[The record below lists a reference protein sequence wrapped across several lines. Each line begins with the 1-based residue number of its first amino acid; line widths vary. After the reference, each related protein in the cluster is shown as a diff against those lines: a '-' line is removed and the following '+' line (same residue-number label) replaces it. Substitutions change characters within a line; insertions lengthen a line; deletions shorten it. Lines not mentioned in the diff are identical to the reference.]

1 MAGHFHAFLRFT
13 LLFALLLVA
22 GDATGAFAQAAPRV
36 ERSGSVYHVRLC
48 PPSRMPNVASCDAH
62 VVTDQNGQPR
72 WHRNAEFFLPHAM
85 SPMALP
91 FGLGPADLASA
102 YKVTSG
108 GSAAITIAI
117 VDAYGYANAES
128 DLSTYR
134 NMYGLPACTTANGC
148 FTKVDQNGGTS
159 YPAYNAGW
167 AGEQALD
174 LDMVSALCPNCKILL
189 VQANSAY
196 NSDLAFAVSRA
207 AQLGAHAISNSYG
220 SSESGTQLNSYSSY
234 YNIPGVAVTVS
245 TGDSGYGVQMP
256 AAYPGVIAVGG
267 TSLSR
272 DSSPRGWAE
281 SAWSGAGSGCSAYV
295 SKPSWQTDTGC
306 TNRTV
311 ADVSAVADP
320 NTGVAVYGPVSGT
333 TSGWGV
339 YGGTSAS
346 APIIAALYG
355 VNGGNVNAGQN
366 PYLHASSL
374 FDVTA
379 GSNGSCSPS
388 YLCSG
393 LAGYDG
399 PTGLGTPNGVVAFG
413 EPPSSTYSLN
423 YTAAGA
429 GSGTVGFSP
438 SGTTASCT
446 GSCTNSYNSG
456 TVVTLTAGPATGSVF
471 SGWSGNAACSG
482 TGTCQLTMSAAQ
494 SVTATFD
501 PSSAV
506 ATLSNGVAKTNL
518 SAATGANTFYSIDV
532 PAGATNLSVNTS
544 GGSGDADLY
553 VSFGTQP
560 TSTSYAC
567 RPYVLGNNETCSFA
581 TPSPGT
587 YYIMLNAYQAYSGV
601 SLVASYSTTTASYP
615 LNYTAAGAGTGT
627 VGFSPSGT
635 TASCT
640 GSCTNSYNSGTVVTL
655 TASPATGSDFSG
667 WSGNAACSG
676 IGTCQLTMS
685 AAQSVTATFDP
696 SSTVTTLS
704 NGVAKTNLSAAT
716 GANTFYSIDVPA
728 GATNLSVNTSGGS
741 GDADLYMS
749 FGTQPTT
756 TSYDCGSYLTGNNET
771 CSFPTPSPGTYYIM
785 LNANQAYGGLS
796 LVGQYTNAAPFVS
809 LSPSS
814 LAFADQAANTTSSPL
829 VVTLTNTGN
838 ANLVVSGVTTTG
850 TDAAAFTPTTTCA
863 SVTPAATCTISVTFK
878 PTSAGAKAA
887 SLSIASNLA
896 GPPTLISLSGTGIG
910 TAISQFVGTIDGP
923 GFVNGAGTAARFN
936 SPTGIAIDS
945 SGNLYV
951 TDSKNNLIRKVTS
964 AGAVTTLAGQTLV
977 SGSTVGSGTAARFK
991 GPTGIAINGTTLY
1004 VTDTENQVIRKVT
1017 TAGVSS
1023 AFVGTVGSPGSANGT
1038 GTAALFKRPQAAV
1051 VDGGGNVFIA
1061 DTDNSTIRK
1070 ATSAGVVTLFAGTPG
1085 SQGGTN
1091 GTGTVARFSKPTG
1104 IGRDASNNLY
1114 VTDVAGQT
1122 VRRITSAAVVTTF
1135 AGSNGVSG
1143 STNGSTG
1150 TSARFSSPSGVV
1162 VDSSGNI
1169 FIGDGANGTVRRITS
1184 AGAVTTFVG
1193 TAGSQGSTDG
1203 TGAGAMF
1210 YRPAGIARD
1219 ANNNLYVAD
1228 PVANTIRKITTGG
1241 VVTTL
1246 AGYSAVVGANDN
1258 TGSLAGFRG
1267 PSGVV
1272 ADSSGNL
1279 FIADTGNHTIRKVT
1293 PAGVVTTFAGL
1304 AGTAGS
1310 TNATGTSARFN
1321 SPNGLAI
1328 DSSNNIYV
1336 ADTGNHTIRKVTS
1349 GGVVTTVAG
1358 LAGISGSTNA
1368 TGTSA
1373 RFNSP
1378 AALAVTSAG
1387 ILYVADTGNYT
1398 IRKIVLST
1406 GAVTTLAGAA
1416 GTSGTTDSATGTSA
1430 RFGLIYGLGV
1440 ASNGNIFVSD
1450 FSGSTI
1456 RKIVPTGTVAVST
1469 FAGAA
1474 NTRGTTNATGTS
1486 ARFSSPYGLT
1496 VDASN
1501 NIYVSDYANC
1511 LLRKITSIAVVTTPV
1526 GTPGTCK
1533 FVAAGLPS
1541 TINAPLGLTK
1551 SGTSLFFT
1559 AGNGVGQVTNVP

>member
-48 PPSRMPNVASCDAH
+48 PSSRMPNVASCGAH

-553 VSFGTQP
+553 
-560 TSTSYAC
+560 
-567 RPYVLGNNETCSFA
+567 
-581 TPSPGT
+581 
-587 YYIMLNAYQAYSGV
+587 
-601 SLVASYSTTTASYP
+601 
-615 LNYTAAGAGTGT
+615 
-627 VGFSPSGT
+627 
-635 TASCT
+635 
-640 GSCTNSYNSGTVVTL
+640 
-655 TASPATGSDFSG
+655 
-667 WSGNAACSG
+667 
-676 IGTCQLTMS
+676 
-685 AAQSVTATFDP
+685 
-696 SSTVTTLS
+696 
-704 NGVAKTNLSAAT
+704 
-716 GANTFYSIDVPA
+716 
-728 GATNLSVNTSGGS
+728 
-741 GDADLYMS
+741 MS

-1169 FIGDGANGTVRRITS
+1169 FIGDSANGTVRRITS

-1440 ASNGNIFVSD
+1440 ASNGNIFISD

>member
-207 AQLGAHAISNSYG
+207 AQLGAHAISNSY
-220 SSESGTQLNSYSSY
+220 SSAESSASLTSFASY
-234 YNIPGVAVTVS
+234 YNIPGVAVTAS
-245 TGDSGYGVQMP
+245 TGDYGYGVQMP
-256 AAYPGVIAVGG
+256 ASYPGVIAVGG

-272 DSSPRGWAE
+272 DSSARGWTE

-413 EPPSSTYSLN
+413 EPPSSTFSLN

-429 GSGTVGFSP
+429 GTGTVGFSP

-553 VSFGTQP
+553 
-560 TSTSYAC
+560 
-567 RPYVLGNNETCSFA
+567 
-581 TPSPGT
+581 
-587 YYIMLNAYQAYSGV
+587 M
-601 SLVASYSTTTASYP
+601 SL
-615 LNYTAAGAGTGT
+615 
-627 VGFSPSGT
+627 
-635 TASCT
+635 
-640 GSCTNSYNSGTVVTL
+640 
-655 TASPATGSDFSG
+655 
-667 WSGNAACSG
+667 
-676 IGTCQLTMS
+676 
-685 AAQSVTATFDP
+685 
-696 SSTVTTLS
+696 
-704 NGVAKTNLSAAT
+704 
-716 GANTFYSIDVPA
+716 
-728 GATNLSVNTSGGS
+728 
-741 GDADLYMS
+741 
-749 FGTQPTT
+749 GTQPTT

-964 AGAVTTLAGQTLV
+964 AGAVTTLAGQILV

-1023 AFVGTVGSPGSANGT
+1023 AFVGTVGSPGNANGT
-1038 GTAALFKRPQAAV
+1038 GTAALFKRPQGAV

-1070 ATSAGVVTLFAGTPG
+1070 ATSAGVVTLFAGTAG

-1310 TNATGTSARFN
+1310 TNATATSARFN

>member
-207 AQLGAHAISNSYG
+207 AQLGAHAISNSY
-220 SSESGTQLNSYSSY
+220 SSAESSASLTSFASY
-234 YNIPGVAVTVS
+234 YNIPGVAVTAS
-245 TGDSGYGVQMP
+245 TGDYGYGVQMP
-256 AAYPGVIAVGG
+256 ASYPGVIAVGG

-272 DSSPRGWAE
+272 DSSARGWTE

-456 TVVTLTAGPATGSVF
+456 TVVTLTASPATGSVF

-482 TGTCQLTMSAAQ
+482 T
-494 SVTATFD
+494 
-501 PSSAV
+501 
-506 ATLSNGVAKTNL
+506 
-518 SAATGANTFYSIDV
+518 
-532 PAGATNLSVNTS
+532 
-544 GGSGDADLY
+544 
-553 VSFGTQP
+553 
-560 TSTSYAC
+560 
-567 RPYVLGNNETCSFA
+567 
-581 TPSPGT
+581 
-587 YYIMLNAYQAYSGV
+587 
-601 SLVASYSTTTASYP
+601 
-615 LNYTAAGAGTGT
+615 
-627 VGFSPSGT
+627 
-635 TASCT
+635 
-640 GSCTNSYNSGTVVTL
+640 
-655 TASPATGSDFSG
+655 
-667 WSGNAACSG
+667 
-676 IGTCQLTMS
+676 GTCQLTMS

-749 FGTQPTT
+749 LGTQPTT

-964 AGAVTTLAGQTLV
+964 AGAVTTLAGQILV

-1070 ATSAGVVTLFAGTPG
+1070 ATSAGVVTLFAGTAG

>member
-48 PPSRMPNVASCDAH
+48 PSSRMPNVASCGAH

-207 AQLGAHAISNSYG
+207 AQLGAHAISNSY
-220 SSESGTQLNSYSSY
+220 SSAESSASLTSFASY
-234 YNIPGVAVTVS
+234 YNIPGVAVTAS
-245 TGDSGYGVQMP
+245 TGDYGYGVQMP
-256 AAYPGVIAVGG
+256 ASYPGVIAVGG

-272 DSSPRGWAE
+272 DSSARGWTE

-553 VSFGTQP
+553 
-560 TSTSYAC
+560 
-567 RPYVLGNNETCSFA
+567 
-581 TPSPGT
+581 
-587 YYIMLNAYQAYSGV
+587 
-601 SLVASYSTTTASYP
+601 
-615 LNYTAAGAGTGT
+615 
-627 VGFSPSGT
+627 
-635 TASCT
+635 
-640 GSCTNSYNSGTVVTL
+640 
-655 TASPATGSDFSG
+655 
-667 WSGNAACSG
+667 
-676 IGTCQLTMS
+676 
-685 AAQSVTATFDP
+685 
-696 SSTVTTLS
+696 
-704 NGVAKTNLSAAT
+704 
-716 GANTFYSIDVPA
+716 
-728 GATNLSVNTSGGS
+728 
-741 GDADLYMS
+741 MS

-964 AGAVTTLAGQTLV
+964 AGAVTTLAGQILV

-1051 VDGGGNVFIA
+1051 VDGGGNVFVA

-1070 ATSAGVVTLFAGTPG
+1070 ATSAGVVTLFAGTAG

>member
-207 AQLGAHAISNSYG
+207 AQLGAHAISNSY
-220 SSESGTQLNSYSSY
+220 SSAESSASLTSFASY
-234 YNIPGVAVTVS
+234 YNIPGVAVTAS
-245 TGDSGYGVQMP
+245 TGDYGYGVQMP
-256 AAYPGVIAVGG
+256 ASYPGVIAVGG

-272 DSSPRGWAE
+272 DSSARGWTE

-429 GSGTVGFSP
+429 GTGTVGFSP

-471 SGWSGNAACSG
+471 SGWSGNSACSG

-501 PSSAV
+501 PSSTV
-506 ATLSNGVAKTNL
+506 TTLSNGVAKTNL
-518 SAATGANTFYSIDV
+518 SAATGANTYYSIDV

-567 RPYVLGNNETCSFA
+567 RPYVL
-581 TPSPGT
+581 
-587 YYIMLNAYQAYSGV
+587 
-601 SLVASYSTTTASYP
+601 
-615 LNYTAAGAGTGT
+615 
-627 VGFSPSGT
+627 
-635 TASCT
+635 
-640 GSCTNSYNSGTVVTL
+640 
-655 TASPATGSDFSG
+655 
-667 WSGNAACSG
+667 
-676 IGTCQLTMS
+676 
-685 AAQSVTATFDP
+685 
-696 SSTVTTLS
+696 
-704 NGVAKTNLSAAT
+704 
-716 GANTFYSIDVPA
+716 
-728 GATNLSVNTSGGS
+728 
-741 GDADLYMS
+741 
-749 FGTQPTT
+749 
-756 TSYDCGSYLTGNNET
+756 GNNET

-964 AGAVTTLAGQTLV
+964 AGAVTTLAGQILV

-1051 VDGGGNVFIA
+1051 VDGGGNVFVA

-1070 ATSAGVVTLFAGTPG
+1070 ATSAGVVTLFAGTAG

-1358 LAGISGSTNA
+1358 LAGASGSTNA

>member
-1 MAGHFHAFLRFT
+1 
-13 LLFALLLVA
+13 
-22 GDATGAFAQAAPRV
+22 
-36 ERSGSVYHVRLC
+36 
-48 PPSRMPNVASCDAH
+48 MPNVASCGAH

-207 AQLGAHAISNSYG
+207 AQLGAHAISNSY
-220 SSESGTQLNSYSSY
+220 SSAESSASLTSFASY
-234 YNIPGVAVTVS
+234 YNIPGVAVTAS
-245 TGDSGYGVQMP
+245 TGDYGYGVQMP
-256 AAYPGVIAVGG
+256 ASYPGVIAVGG

-272 DSSPRGWAE
+272 DSSARGWTE

-501 PSSAV
+501 PSSTV
-506 ATLSNGVAKTNL
+506 TTLSNGVAKTNL

-581 TPSPGT
+581 
-587 YYIMLNAYQAYSGV
+587 
-601 SLVASYSTTTASYP
+601 
-615 LNYTAAGAGTGT
+615 
-627 VGFSPSGT
+627 
-635 TASCT
+635 
-640 GSCTNSYNSGTVVTL
+640 
-655 TASPATGSDFSG
+655 
-667 WSGNAACSG
+667 
-676 IGTCQLTMS
+676 
-685 AAQSVTATFDP
+685 
-696 SSTVTTLS
+696 
-704 NGVAKTNLSAAT
+704 
-716 GANTFYSIDVPA
+716 
-728 GATNLSVNTSGGS
+728 
-741 GDADLYMS
+741 
-749 FGTQPTT
+749 
-756 TSYDCGSYLTGNNET
+756 
-771 CSFPTPSPGTYYIM
+771 TPSPGTYYIM

-964 AGAVTTLAGQTLV
+964 AGAVTTLAGQILV

-1070 ATSAGVVTLFAGTPG
+1070 ATSAGVVTLFAGTAG

-1193 TAGSQGSTDG
+1193 TAGSQGAVDG

-1310 TNATGTSARFN
+1310 TNATATSARFN

-1440 ASNGNIFVSD
+1440 ASNGNIFISD

>member
-207 AQLGAHAISNSYG
+207 AQLGAHAISNSY
-220 SSESGTQLNSYSSY
+220 SSAESSASLTSFASY
-234 YNIPGVAVTVS
+234 YNIPGVAVTAS
-245 TGDSGYGVQMP
+245 TGDYGYGVQMP
-256 AAYPGVIAVGG
+256 ASYPGVIAVGG

-272 DSSPRGWAE
+272 DSSARGWTE

-413 EPPSSTYSLN
+413 EPPSSTFSLN

-429 GSGTVGFSP
+429 GTGTVGFSP

-506 ATLSNGVAKTNL
+506 A
-518 SAATGANTFYSIDV
+518 
-532 PAGATNLSVNTS
+532 
-544 GGSGDADLY
+544 
-553 VSFGTQP
+553 
-560 TSTSYAC
+560 
-567 RPYVLGNNETCSFA
+567 
-581 TPSPGT
+581 
-587 YYIMLNAYQAYSGV
+587 
-601 SLVASYSTTTASYP
+601 
-615 LNYTAAGAGTGT
+615 
-627 VGFSPSGT
+627 
-635 TASCT
+635 
-640 GSCTNSYNSGTVVTL
+640 
-655 TASPATGSDFSG
+655 
-667 WSGNAACSG
+667 
-676 IGTCQLTMS
+676 
-685 AAQSVTATFDP
+685 
-696 SSTVTTLS
+696 TLS

-964 AGAVTTLAGQTLV
+964 AGAVTTLAGQILV

-1070 ATSAGVVTLFAGTPG
+1070 ATSAGVVTLFAGTAG

-1310 TNATGTSARFN
+1310 TNATATSARFN

-1456 RKIVPTGTVAVST
+1456 RKIVPTGTVAVSI